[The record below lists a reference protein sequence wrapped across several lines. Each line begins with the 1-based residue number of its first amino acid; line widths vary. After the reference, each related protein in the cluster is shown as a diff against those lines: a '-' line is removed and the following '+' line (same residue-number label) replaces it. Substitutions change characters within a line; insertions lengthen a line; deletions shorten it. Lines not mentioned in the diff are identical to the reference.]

1 MTERHKPSGGDTSSR
16 LQARLAGR
24 ILMHAKEQGF
34 GVGAWLS
41 ENALAQAFGVS
52 RTPVRGALA
61 TLARKGWVNAVPRRG
76 YILKRAVREQDLEPY
91 ADTENEDDRLAERMA
106 ADRFAGA
113 LPDQVSEADLMR
125 RYDVARSALARV
137 LHRMAQDS
145 VVERCDGHGWRFP
158 PALDSTQ
165 LHDESYRFRLLIEPA
180 GVLEPSFR
188 LDVARAMRIKEE
200 HLALLTGGWRQMSGL
215 TFFEL
220 NTAFHEFIAECS
232 GNRFFHQA
240 MVHQN
245 RLRRFFSYNW
255 IYGPERMRESSA
267 EHVGILDRLLEGD
280 SEQAATLLRLH
291 ILNGLKGA
299 CRRFQQT
306 APVPPSGG
314 G

>member
-1 MTERHKPSGGDTSSR
+1 MKNR

-34 GVGAWLS
+34 SAGAWLS

-61 TLARKGWVNAVPRRG
+61 TLAKKGWVNSVPRRG
-76 YILKRAVREQDLEPY
+76 YVLKRVVREQDLEPY
-91 ADTENEDDRLAERMA
+91 VDAENEEDRLAERMA

-145 VVERCDGHGWRFP
+145 VIERCDGHGWRFP
-158 PALDSTQ
+158 PALDSMQ

-180 GVLEPSFR
+180 GVLEPTFR
-188 LDVARAMRIKEE
+188 LNTTRALRIREE
-200 HLALLTGGWRQMSGL
+200 HMALIAGGWKQTTSVK
-215 TFFEL
+215 FFEL
-220 NTAFHEFIAECS
+220 NAAYHEFIAECS

-255 IYGPERMRESSA
+255 IYGPERMRESSG
-267 EHVGILDRLLEGD
+267 EHLAILDRLLEGD
-280 SEQAATLLRLH
+280 AEQAATLLQLH
-291 ILNGLKGA
+291 LLGA
-299 CRRFQQT
+299 SRIRPRFG
-306 APVPPSGG
+306 S
-314 G
+314 